1 MVGRTKAMTRKKKL
15 MYGGMALMIAVASWF
30 GGYVFFVNS
39 EDWSSAK
46 RIIKNTEVVKSRV
59 GDVKDIELF
68 LWGTQY
74 RFSGDWAR
82 AELNLEI
89 SGEKDVAEFFV
100 EIEKDRKGVWIIKQI
115 SEK

>member
-1 MVGRTKAMTRKKKL
+1 
-15 MYGGMALMIAVASWF
+15 MIAVVSWL
-30 GGYVFFVNS
+30 GGYIFFVNS

-46 RIIKNTEVVKSRV
+46 RIIKNTEVIKYRV
-59 GDVKDIELF
+59 GDVKYIELF

-89 SGEKDVAEFFV
+89 SGEKDVAEFSV
-100 EIEKDRKGVWIIKQI
+100 EIEKNRKGVWEIKQVL
-115 SEK
+115 EK